1 MFLGTSARAGPIRRV
16 AGESGFWMRAHR
28 VSGRSRVGRPRL
40 RWMPA
45 VTVGDTAERDG
56 GEIAVLTRYMDLRG
70 WPAGIRLLG

>member
-1 MFLGTSARAGPIRRV
+1 
-16 AGESGFWMRAHR
+16 MRAHR